1 MEDRASQEYIIPEK
15 ADEDDKQQE
24 GDPDEEGDDDKQQE
38 DPCVWKFI
46 CYHRSDKEGDWYC
59 GVCDSAVEGF
69 AKARQKWPKC
79 CRIVLDVAEKDAI
92 ANDWNKTFN
101 EVLQHDKP
109 RFVIMIRNF
118 KIQCDQGDVRSGRS
132 SRRRSS

>member
-1 MEDRASQEYIIPEK
+1 MEDRASQEDIIPEK

-79 CRIVLDVAEKDAI
+79 CRIVLDVAEKDAMDDV
-92 ANDWNKTFN
+92 AS
-101 EVLQHDKP
+101 EHGGADKDFLGSITP
-109 RFVIMIRNF
+109 
-118 KIQCDQGDVRSGRS
+118 DVDDPDLY
-132 SRRRSS
+132 

>member
-1 MEDRASQEYIIPEK
+1 MEDRASQEDIIPEK

-46 CYHRSDKEGDWYC
+46 CYHRPDKEGDWYC

-69 AKARQKWPKC
+69 AKARQKWPKM
-79 CRIVLDVAEKDAI
+79 L
-92 ANDWNKTFN
+92 
-101 EVLQHDKP
+101 P
-109 RFVIMIRNF
+109 
-118 KIQCDQGDVRSGRS
+118 QGPG
-132 SRRRSS
+132 RRREGRHRERLKQYV